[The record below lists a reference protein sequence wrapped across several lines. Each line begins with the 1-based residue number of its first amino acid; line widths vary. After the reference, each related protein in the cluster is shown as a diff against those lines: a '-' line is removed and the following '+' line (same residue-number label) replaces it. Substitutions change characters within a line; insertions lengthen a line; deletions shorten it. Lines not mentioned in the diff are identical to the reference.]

1 MLRSRNVAR
10 QGARKDN
17 SLQMQI
23 MWFKR
28 YQIKGYQVGLS
39 SKKSVD
45 AKTKGGNNINE
56 KIIGLTLQQEF

>member
-10 QGARKDN
+10 QGAGKDN

-28 YQIKGYQVGLS
+28 YQIKGYQVGTS

-45 AKTKGGNNINE
+45 AKTKGGNI
-56 KIIGLTLQQEF
+56 